1 MDEFLAGM
9 ICGSVIVSVVL
20 VSVYSSPAQIKQI
33 KQIEQKMQKE
43 AIQIEQN
50 MQKQAISHGAAH
62 YEVDTNGVV
71 SFKWNK

>member
-1 MDEFLAGM
+1 MDEFLAGI
-9 ICGSVIVSVVL
+9 ICGGAIMSVVL
-20 VSVYSSPAQIKQI
+20 VSVFSSPAQI
-33 KQIEQKMQKE
+33 KQIEQKMQKQ

-50 MQKQAISHGAAH
+50 MQKEAISHGVAH

>member
-1 MDEFLAGM
+1 MDEFLAGI
-9 ICGSVIVSVVL
+9 ICGGAIMSAILVSVY
-20 VSVYSSPAQIKQI
+20 SVYSSPAQIE
-33 KQIEQKMQKE
+33 QIEQKMQKE

-50 MQKQAISHGAAH
+50 MQKEAISHGAAH

>member
-1 MDEFLAGM
+1 MDEFLFGN
-9 ICGSVIVSVVL
+9 ICGSVIMSAAL
-20 VSVYSSPAQIKQI
+20 VSVYSSPSQI

-50 MQKQAISHGAAH
+50 MQKEAISHGAAH

-71 SFKWNK
+71 YFKWNK

>member
-1 MDEFLAGM
+1 MDEFLAGL
-9 ICGSVIVSVVL
+9 ICGGGIISAIL
-20 VSVYSSPAQIKQI
+20 VSVYSSPA
-33 KQIEQKMQKE
+33 QIEQKMQKE

>member
-1 MDEFLAGM
+1 MDEFLAGL
-9 ICGSVIVSVVL
+9 ICGGAIMSSIL
-20 VSVYSSPAQIKQI
+20 VSVYSSPSQI

-43 AIQIEQN
+43 
-50 MQKQAISHGAAH
+50 AISHGAAH

>member
-1 MDEFLAGM
+1 MDEFLAGI
-9 ICGSVIVSVVL
+9 ICGGAIMSSIL

-33 KQIEQKMQKE
+33 EQKMQKE
-43 AIQIEQN
+43 
-50 MQKQAISHGAAH
+50 AISHGAAH

>member
-1 MDEFLAGM
+1 MDEFLAGI
-9 ICGSVIVSVVL
+9 ICGGAIMSAILVSVY
-20 VSVYSSPAQIKQI
+20 SVYSSPAQI
-33 KQIEQKMQKE
+33 EQKMQNQ

>member
-1 MDEFLAGM
+1 MDEFLAGI
-9 ICGSVIVSVVL
+9 ICGGTIMTSVL
-20 VSVYSSPAQIKQI
+20 VSVYSSPAQIK
-33 KQIEQKMQKE
+33 
-43 AIQIEQN
+43 QIEQN

>member
-1 MDEFLAGM
+1 MDKFLAGN
-9 ICGSVIVSVVL
+9 IFGSVIMSAIFVSA
-20 VSVYSSPAQIKQI
+20 YSSPSQI

-43 AIQIEQN
+43 
-50 MQKQAISHGAAH
+50 AISHGAAH

>member
-1 MDEFLAGM
+1 MDEFLAGL
-9 ICGSVIVSVVL
+9 ICGGAIMIAIAVA
-20 VSVYSSPAQIKQI
+20 VYSSPEQI
-33 KQIEQKMQKE
+33 KQIEQNAQKQ

-71 SFKWNK
+71 YFKWNK

>member
-1 MDEFLAGM
+1 MDEFLAGL
-9 ICGSVIVSVVL
+9 ICGGAIMSSIL
-20 VSVYSSPAQIKQI
+20 VSVYSSPA
-33 KQIEQKMQKE
+33 QIEQKMQKE

>member
-1 MDEFLAGM
+1 MDEFLAGL
-9 ICGSVIVSVVL
+9 ICGGAIMSSIL
-20 VSVYSSPAQIKQI
+20 VSVYSSPAQI

-71 SFKWNK
+71 TFKWNK

>member
-1 MDEFLAGM
+1 MDEFLAGI
-9 ICGSVIVSVVL
+9 ICGGAIMSAIF
-20 VSVYSSPAQIKQI
+20 VSVYSVHSSPA
-33 KQIEQKMQKE
+33 QIEQKMQKE

>member
-1 MDEFLAGM
+1 MDEFLAGL
-9 ICGSVIVSVVL
+9 ICGGAIMSSIL
-20 VSVYSSPAQIKQI
+20 VSVYSSPAQI

-50 MQKQAISHGAAH
+50 MQKEAISHGAAH

>member
-1 MDEFLAGM
+1 MKELPDFLIGLC
-9 ICGSVIVSVVL
+9 CGVGLLVIAL
-20 VSVYSSPAQIKQI
+20 IMFDRSP

-43 AIQIEQN
+43 AI
-50 MQKQAISHGAAH
+50 SHGVAH

>member
-1 MDEFLAGM
+1 MDEFLAGL
-9 ICGSVIVSVVL
+9 ICGGAIMSSIL
-20 VSVYSSPAQIKQI
+20 VSVYSSPSQI

>member
-1 MDEFLAGM
+1 MDEFLAGI
-9 ICGSVIVSVVL
+9 ICGGAIMSSIL
-20 VSVYSSPAQIKQI
+20 VSVYSSPAQIK
-33 KQIEQKMQKE
+33 
-43 AIQIEQN
+43 QIEQN